1 MSSVAPL
8 QETESTSGWK
18 ARLKLGYIARAE
30 RTVLAHRSRFGPLAV
45 QRAFYPEC
53 EVCHSYVLHPP
64 GGVVGG
70 DELLI
75 DVSVG
80 EGAKALLTTPGATK
94 FYRSLGALAK
104 QEQHLTVEKGG
115 CLEWLPQ
122 ETIFFPEANAA
133 LQTTIQLAAD
143 ARYIGWEVQCL
154 GRPTNAEAFDSG
166 KLLFTTDLR
175 REGKPLYKERLAVDG
190 TNDLAALAG
199 LNGHPVTA
207 TMIALPATDDALQFA
222 RQHCQDFAERYK
234 SDDLASK
241 SFVGAT
247 LLNDVLVVRYLGN
260 STELAHRLFRNI
272 WLSIRPL
279 VNGLEAVPPRIW
291 ST

>member
-1 MSSVAPL
+1 MSAVPSVKVEP
-8 QETESTSGWK
+8 TSGWK
-18 ARLKLGYIARAE
+18 ARLELGYVKRPE
-30 RTVLAHRSRFGPLAV
+30 KTVLAHRSRFGPLSV
-45 QRAFYPEC
+45 QRAFYPEGG
-53 EVCHSYVLHPP
+53 VCHSYVLHPP

-75 DVSVG
+75 EVSVG
-80 EGAKALLTTPGATK
+80 ENAKALITTPGATK

-104 QEQHLTVEKGG
+104 QSQHLTVEQGG

-133 LQTTIQLAAD
+133 LETTIQLAAD

-154 GRPTNAEAFDSG
+154 GRPTNNETFESG
-166 KLLFTTDLR
+166 KLLFSTDLR
-175 REGKPLYKERLAVDG
+175 RDGQPLYKERLMVDG
-190 TNDLAALAG
+190 TKDLDALAG
-199 LNGHPVTA
+199 LNNCPVTA
-207 TMIALPATDDALQFA
+207 TLIALPATKEVLELA
-222 RQHCQDFAERYK
+222 RQHCESYTQEHKADGFA
-234 SDDLASK
+234 
-241 SFVGAT
+241 GAT

-279 VNGLEAVPPRIW
+279 VNGLDAVPPRIW